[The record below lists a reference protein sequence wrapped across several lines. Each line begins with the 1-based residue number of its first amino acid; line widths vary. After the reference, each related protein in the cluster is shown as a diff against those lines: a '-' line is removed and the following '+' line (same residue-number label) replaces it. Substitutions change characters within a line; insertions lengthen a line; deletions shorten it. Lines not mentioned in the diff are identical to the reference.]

1 MESTLKRI
9 ARRLLAKVPWI
20 YLFVLKT
27 FHRGSVEKYFYLSI
41 VQQGDVVIDVGANVG
56 YFTMLFADLTG
67 KRGQVHAFEP
77 IPSTFEELLRNIR
90 RFPGYKGVYLNC
102 ASVGDSQRRTAML
115 LPRDDHG
122 QAALI
127 ALSLATS
134 PAMKSAGKYWELSV
148 DAYPEMQQGVA
159 ILSSS
164 KHKQAAQAFI
174 DSPKRIVRS
183 DKLRL
188 AAAELVQAFG
198 DLGFP
203 GLDAIR
209 IRFSI
214 EAGENIL
221 CQFGALLCGQL
232 QCNIQSVF
240 ESGRRHGGLQ

>member
-67 KRGQVHAFEP
+67 ERGQVHAFEP

-102 ASVGDSQRRTAML
+102 AAVGDSQRRTAML

-122 QAALI
+122 QAALVRHQDGSWKDAADQVRSI
-127 ALSLATS
+127 DVQMIRFDDYAASLGRIDFIKCDVEGAELLFLRGAESTLRRCRPRLSLEMDERW
-134 PAMKSAGKYWELSV
+134 MKSFGWSAIDVFQLLRQIGYAHFYHV
-148 DAYPEMQQGVA
+148 GPET
-159 ILSSS
+159 
-164 KHKQAAQAFI
+164 K
-174 DSPKRIVRS
+174 PIV
-183 DKLRL
+183 
-188 AAAELVQAFG
+188 EEC
-198 DLGFP
+198 
-203 GLDAIR
+203 
-209 IRFSI
+209 FSG
-214 EAGENIL
+214 GEVL
-221 CQFGALLCGQL
+221 CCWKDR
-232 QCNIQSVF
+232 
-240 ESGRRHGGLQ
+240 E